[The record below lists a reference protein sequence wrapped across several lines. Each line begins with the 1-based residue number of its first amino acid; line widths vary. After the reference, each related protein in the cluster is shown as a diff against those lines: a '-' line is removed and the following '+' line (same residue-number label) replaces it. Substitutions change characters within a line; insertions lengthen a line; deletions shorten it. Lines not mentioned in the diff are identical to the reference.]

1 MLIKGI
7 DVSENNGN
15 IPWDD
20 LQAQGVRFCYVR
32 SSYGK
37 HGRDE
42 MFRENVAQ
50 AHAHGMLVGAYHYDY
65 SLSVD
70 DAVENAKNCRAA
82 IEESGVL
89 LELPVFYD
97 MEDADRW
104 KEEHG
109 FPRDPATLPDPDD
122 ADAEDP
128 GWAPDPA
135 TVTAMCKAFGEEI
148 GLNWGIYA
156 SYSWLT
162 TIINWQSL
170 GCPVWNAEW
179 GPGDDIAGYVW
190 QYTDNYNG
198 YGIDGDYMYDKALFG
213 IQD

>member
-20 LQAQGVRFCYVR
+20 LKAQGVRFCYVR

-42 MFRENVAQ
+42 KFRENVAQ

-70 DAVENAKNCRAA
+70 DAVANAKNCRAA
-82 IEESGVL
+82 IDEAGVL

-104 KEEHG
+104 KENHG
-109 FPRDPATLPDPDD
+109 FEKDPEL
-122 ADAEDP
+122 
-128 GWAPDPA
+128 
-135 TVTAMCKAFGEEI
+135 VTAMCKAFGENI
-148 GLNWGIYA
+148 GLNWGVYA
-156 SYSWLT
+156 SYDWLA

-190 QYTDNYNG
+190 QFTDNYNG
-198 YGIDGDYMYDKALFG
+198 YGIDGDYMYDKAPFG
-213 IQD
+213 IKD

>member
-1 MLIKGI
+1 MIKGI

-42 MFRENVAQ
+42 KFRENVAQ

-65 SLSVD
+65 GLTVA

-82 IEESGVL
+82 IEEAGVL

-97 MEDADRW
+97 MEDADHW
-104 KEEHG
+104 KQNNG
-109 FPRDPATLPDPDD
+109 FEKDPAL
-122 ADAEDP
+122 
-128 GWAPDPA
+128 
-135 TVTAMCKAFGEEI
+135 VTAMCKAFGKNI
-148 GLNWGIYA
+148 GLNWGVYA
-156 SYSWLT
+156 SYDWLT
-162 TIINWQSL
+162 TVIDWQSL
-170 GCPVWNAEW
+170 GCPIWNAEW
-179 GPGDDIAGYVW
+179 GPEDDISGYVW
-190 QYTDNYNG
+190 QWTDDYLG

-213 IQD
+213 IK